1 MRRARL
7 AALTGAVALLIALL
21 PATAASAAPSQA
33 ACDSRNNNTY
43 EKILECVRLSEVL
56 EHEEAFQAI
65 ADANGGTRAAGTP
78 GYDAS
83 VDYVVDTL
91 EAAGWTVSLH
101 QFDFLFFPPPTLQ
114 QLTPV
119 NAVYETGV
127 FTGSGFA
134 AVTGNVIP
142 VDINLVPPR
151 ASTSGCEAADFA
163 ALDFSGPSDIALI
176 QRGTC
181 TFGLKALNAQTAGAE
196 AVVIFNQGNTPD
208 REGLI
213 VGTLLPDGAAV
224 TIPVVGASFA
234 DGAALAQP
242 GSTALVDVDPP
253 ENRPQVN
260 VIAEKA
266 GINTSNVVMAGAH
279 LDSVQAGPGINDN
292 GSGSSSLLEVAE
304 QLSGHVPQNTLRFAW
319 WGAEESGLL
328 GSTAYVNSLSQAEKD
343 RIALYLNFDMVGSP
357 NYIFMV
363 YDGDTSSFPA
373 PPGIP
378 IPAGSVQIEDTFES
392 FYTLRGEPYD
402 DTQFSG
408 RSDYQAFILNDIPA
422 GGLFTGA
429 EVVKTAEQQAIWGGT
444 AGAQFDPCYHLACDT
459 IDNLDHHALEVNA
472 DAVAFAVLTY
482 AYSTESVNGVPGKK
496 VPGNFVIPP
505 PAGPQLTFI

>member
-1 MRRARL
+1 M
-7 AALTGAVALLIALL
+7 VLL

-33 ACDSRNNNTY
+33 ACDSRDNNTY
-43 EKILECVRLSEVL
+43 QKLIQCVRLDQVRA
-56 EHEEAFQAI
+56 HEIAFQRI

-78 GYDAS
+78 GYDGS
-83 VDYVVDTL
+83 VDYVVDRL
-91 EAAGWTVSLH
+91 ESAGWSVELH
-101 QFDFLFFPPPTLQ
+101 EFPYLFLPPATLQ

-119 NAVYETGV
+119 NAVYETGS
-127 FTGSGFA
+127 FTGSGSGEI
-134 AVTGNVIP
+134 TGNVIP

-163 ALDFSGPSDIALI
+163 GLDFSGPSDIALI

-181 TFGLKALNAQTAGAE
+181 TFGLKALNAQNAGAE
-196 AVVIFNQGNTPD
+196 AVIIFNQGNDPT

-234 DGAALAQP
+234 DGEALSAA
-242 GSTALVDVDPP
+242 GSTAFIDVDPP
-253 ENRPQVN
+253 EERPQVN
-260 VIAEKA
+260 ILAELP
-266 GINTSNVVMAGAH
+266 GVNDDNVVMAGAH

-292 GSGSSSLLEVAE
+292 GSGSSALLEVAE
-304 QLSGHVPQNTLRFAW
+304 QLGNHTPQNTLRFAW
-319 WGAEESGLL
+319 WGAEEDGLL
-328 GSTAYVNSLSQAEKD
+328 GSAAYVESLSEEELA

-363 YDGDTSSFPA
+363 YDSDQSTFEA
-373 PPGIP
+373 PVEIP
-378 IPAGSVQIEDTFES
+378 EGSIEIEDTFES

-402 DTQFSG
+402 DTAFDG
-408 RSDYQAFILNDIPA
+408 RSDYEAFILNGIPA

-429 EVVKTAEQQAIWGGT
+429 EVPKTEEQEAIWGGT

-459 IDNLDHHALEVNA
+459 IANLNAHALRTNA
-472 DAVAFAVLTY
+472 KAIAFAVLTY
-482 AYSTESVNGVPGKK
+482 AYSTESVNGVPGIP
-496 VPGNFVIPP
+496 VPGNFEIPP
-505 PAGPQLTFI
+505 PAGPEGTFS